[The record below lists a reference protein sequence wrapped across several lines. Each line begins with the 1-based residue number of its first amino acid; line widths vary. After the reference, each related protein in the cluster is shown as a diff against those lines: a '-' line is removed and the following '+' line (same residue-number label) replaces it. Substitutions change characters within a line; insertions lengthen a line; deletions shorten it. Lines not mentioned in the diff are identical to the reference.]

1 LLLTKVLDFWRES
14 YTSNPTAFWIEMVSA
29 FCVMTGSAI
38 LTYTVLTP
46 RPDIFVPFYFV
57 GSTTSL
63 VAAVMRKAAW
73 IVVLTTWFSGMNAI
87 ALYQLFIL

>member
-1 LLLTKVLDFWRES
+1 MKKIIKFWQES
-14 YTSNPTAFWIEMVSA
+14 YTTNPTAFWIEMISA
-29 FCVMTGSAI
+29 ICVMTGSAI
-38 LTYTVLTP
+38 LTYTVLAP

-73 IVVLTTWFSGMNAI
+73 IVVLTTWFSAMNLI

>member
-1 LLLTKVLDFWRES
+1 MKKIIKFWQES
-14 YTSNPTAFWIEMVSA
+14 YTTNPTAFWIEMVSA
-29 FCVMTGSAI
+29 ICVMTGSAI
-38 LTYTVLTP
+38 LTYTVLAP

-73 IVVLTTWFSGMNAI
+73 IVVLTTWFSAMNLI

>member
-1 LLLTKVLDFWRES
+1 MKKIIHFWQES
-14 YTSNPTAFWIEMVSA
+14 YTTNPTAFWIEMVSA
-29 FCVMTGSAI
+29 ICVMTGSAI
-38 LTYTVLTP
+38 LTYTVLAP

-73 IVVLTTWFSGMNAI
+73 IVVLTTWFSVMNLI

>member
-1 LLLTKVLDFWRES
+1 MKKIVNFWRDS
-14 YTSNPTAFWIEMVSA
+14 YTSHPTAFWIEMISA
-29 FCVMTGSAI
+29 LCVMTGSAI
-38 LTYTVLTP
+38 LTYTVLAP

-73 IVVLTTWFSGMNAI
+73 IVVLTTWFSAMNAI
-87 ALYQLFIL
+87 ALFQLFIL

>member
-1 LLLTKVLDFWRES
+1 MKKIIKFWQES
-14 YTSNPTAFWIEMVSA
+14 YTTNPTAFWIEMISA
-29 FCVMTGSAI
+29 ICVMTGSAI
-38 LTYTVLTP
+38 LTYTVLAP

-73 IVVLTTWFSGMNAI
+73 IVVLTTWFSVMNLI

>member
-1 LLLTKVLDFWRES
+1 MKKIAQFWRES
-14 YTSNPTAFWIEMVSA
+14 YTSHPTAFWIEMVSA
-29 FCVMTGSAI
+29 ICVMTGSAI
-38 LTYTVLTP
+38 LTYTVLAP

-73 IVVLTTWFSGMNAI
+73 IVVLTSWFSAMNAI
-87 ALYQLFIL
+87 ALFQLFIL